1 MDATWIFEL
10 LIICIVFF
18 SKKYWIPM
26 LRGTVILRV
35 AKTLVSAAN
44 ELYITE
50 EITDKA
56 QWVWD
61 EMVEF
66 LSKYKITFDEKE
78 VKAYIKRAVTELRV
92 NIKNTS
98 AEFKADNKA

>member
-1 MDATWIFEL
+1 MDVTWIFEL

-18 SKKYWIPM
+18 SKKYWIP
-26 LRGTVILRV
+26 LLKGSVILRV
-35 AKTLVSAAN
+35 ARTLVSAAN
-44 ELYITE
+44 ELHITG
-50 EITDKA
+50 EIEDKA

-61 EMVEF
+61 AMVEF

-92 NIKNTS
+92 DIKNTS
-98 AEFKADNKA
+98 AEKVEQG

>member
-1 MDATWIFEL
+1 MDITWIFEL

-26 LRGTVILRV
+26 LKGTVILRV
-35 AKTLVSAAN
+35 ARMLVSAAN

-56 QWVWD
+56 KWVWD
-61 EMVEF
+61 EMVAF
-66 LSKYKITFDEKE
+66 LNKYKITFDEKE
-78 VKAYIKRAVTELRV
+78 VKAYIKHAVTELRV
-92 NIKNTS
+92 DIKNTS
-98 AEFKADNKA
+98 AEKVDNKE